1 MSQRGKRKVPEN
13 DEEHDISKLQ
23 ETVEAML
30 KEVREVKV
38 LQRETAQQLEEMKPV
53 IVTAKEEI
61 TDLKQAY

>member
-1 MSQRGKRKVPEN
+1 MSQRGKRKVPKN